1 MNKRILI
8 LDDDQDIL
16 DVVSYLLTDSGY
28 DVQTLSTG
36 EQIVTVIQQFNPDLV
51 LMDVMLA
58 DMDGRLI
65 CKDLK
70 ADGITNHIPVI
81 LISGTHDLAQ
91 SLHQLGAPN
100 DFIPKPFDIDVLLR
114 KVKEQLQLP
123 LLPHSN

>member
-16 DVVSYLLTDSGY
+16 EVVSYLLTDSGY
-28 DVQTLSTG
+28 QVQALSTG
-36 EQIVTVIQQFNPDLV
+36 EQIVSVIRQFNPDLV

-58 DMDGRLI
+58 DMDGRVI
-65 CKDLK
+65 CQNLK
-70 ADGITNHIPVI
+70 AAGATNHIPVI

-91 SLHQLGAPN
+91 SLHQKGAPN

-114 KVKEQLQLP
+114 KVKEQLQ
-123 LLPHSN
+123 